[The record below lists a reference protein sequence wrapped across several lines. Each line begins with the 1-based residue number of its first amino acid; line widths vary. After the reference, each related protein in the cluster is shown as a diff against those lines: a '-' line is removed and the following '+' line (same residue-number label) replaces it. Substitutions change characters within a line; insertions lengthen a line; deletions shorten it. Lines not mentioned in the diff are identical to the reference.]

1 MSRPKPLLALVA
13 ALALAPALAVA
24 GGPDASAG
32 NGGARDGTI
41 AWQAIAGGQF
51 RSSVRFEEAS
61 ATVPVASFQL
71 MSRPVSNAQFAAFLQ
86 RQPQWRRDR
95 VPAVFSSPG
104 YLGHWATPE
113 APGDHLDAQAP
124 VVHVNW
130 YAADAF
136 CRDQGA
142 RLPDF
147 VEWEFAAAADATRT
161 DARGDRAWR
170 MRQVNDGTP
179 GAPDAAR
186 DAPPNVYGVYG
197 LHGAYWEWTGDFS
210 SLLGEGDRRGSEDG
224 DALQFCGAT
233 ALAFNDQAD
242 YGVVKRFVLLS
253 ALQPGA
259 TLGNLGFRCARS
271 QP

>member
-1 MSRPKPLLALVA
+1 MERKPLPLLAPAIAA
-13 ALALAPALAVA
+13 ALAIGPALAGAA
-24 GGPDASAG
+24 GPAA
-32 NGGARDGTI
+32 GARDPSV
-41 AWQAIAGGQF
+41 AWQAIPGAQF
-51 RSSVRFEEAS
+51 RSAVRFEEAT
-61 ATVPVASFQL
+61 ATLPVASFQL
-71 MSRPVSNAQFAAFLQ
+71 MARPVTNTQFAAFLR

-113 APGDHLDAQAP
+113 EPGARLDPEAP

-136 CRDQGA
+136 CREQGA

-147 VEWEFAAAADATRT
+147 IEWEYAAAADATRA
-161 DARGDRAWR
+161 DARGDRHWR
-170 MRQVNDGTP
+170 LRQVNDGTP
-179 GAPDAAR
+179 SAPDAAP
-186 DAPPNVYGVYG
+186 DAAANLYGVHG

-210 SLLGEGDRRGSEDG
+210 SLLGQGDRRGQDDG
-224 DALQFCGAT
+224 DALQFCGGS
-233 ALAFNDQAD
+233 ALAFNDAAD